1 MRVCIFVRVYAVTVM
16 TLLCIIIYLV
26 WPKPLGKYK
35 VNHFDYYVSKLS
47 LGYTVIINNNPV
59 SQWLPTTGVYFF
71 PILHVRA
78 VDCCG
83 STQSLFSFHNPVL
96 RIIP

>member
-1 MRVCIFVRVYAVTVM
+1 MRNYILSVANA
-16 TLLCIIIYLV
+16 
-26 WPKPLGKYK
+26 LGKYK

-47 LGYTVIINNNPV
+47 LGYTVIINNSPV
-59 SQWLPTTGVYFF
+59 SQWLPTTGADFF
-71 PILHVRA
+71 PMLHVRA
-78 VDCCG
+78 IGCCG